1 MFRVGEGVV
10 SPFGMLVGWLDLL
23 LVDGLL
29 LLEHI
34 FRSLHLL
41 LVEIL
46 YPIALRLGDL

>member
-10 SPFGMLVGWLDLL
+10 SPFGMLLGSLGVL

-41 LVEIL
+41 LVERL
-46 YPIALRLGDL
+46 YPIAPRLVDL